1 MVKIKKSFLTPKW
14 LVVKTMYEQGTN
26 GSDKYGTN
34 FTIGGELDK
43 LTREFVDII
52 GEFTHEFGWD
62 CVIEGVKMDLWK
74 ERIWSLIENA
84 GLLPDIACRHL
95 LIVAV
100 SNTITFLL
108 YNLAIFT
115 NNLFTSLINACL
127 LVFVTGC
134 HFLFLSS
141 LSHVPNKQI
150 ASEVCIFQRSP

>member
-14 LVVKTMYEQGTN
+14 LEVKLMYEEGTN

-34 FTIGGELDK
+34 FAIGGELDK

-84 GLLPDIACRHL
+84 GLLQDIAWKLDKEKDEEIEDSFYNDEEEYEMEDREPTLEELNELNL
-95 LIVAV
+95 LI
-100 SNTITFLL
+100 
-108 YNLAIFT
+108 
-115 NNLFTSLINACL
+115 
-127 LVFVTGC
+127 
-134 HFLFLSS
+134 
-141 LSHVPNKQI
+141 
-150 ASEVCIFQRSP
+150 

>member
-14 LVVKTMYEQGTN
+14 LEIKLMYEQGTN

-34 FTIGGELDK
+34 FAIGGELDK

-84 GLLPDIACRHL
+84 GLLPDIAWKDDL
-95 LIVAV
+95 AKEQAEKLADEDNDDIWEM
-100 SNTITFLL
+100 TEEELEEEIYKTF
-108 YNLAIFT
+108 
-115 NNLFTSLINACL
+115 
-127 LVFVTGC
+127 
-134 HFLFLSS
+134 
-141 LSHVPNKQI
+141 K
-150 ASEVCIFQRSP
+150 